1 MVRALAVTVLGLF
14 AMGSGQA
21 PSPDRQSSWQS
32 LFDGKTLTGWQPS
45 ERPESWKIEDGAIV
59 TSGDRSHLF
68 YVGPVANHTFKNFEF
83 SAEVMATP
91 GSNSGI
97 SGCPTTT
104 DDTLS
109 LRDRASS
116 CMLARNTP

>member
-1 MVRALAVTVLGLF
+1 MRALAVIVLGLF
-14 AMGSGQA
+14 AMGSRQA
-21 PSPDRQSSWQS
+21 PSPDGQSSWQS

-59 TSGDRSHLF
+59 TSGERSHLF
-68 YVGPVANHTFKNFEF
+68 YVGPVANHTFKNFEL

-97 SGCPTTT
+97 YVHTALHRRGEVS
-104 DDTLS
+104 S
-109 LRDRASS
+109 L
-116 CMLARNTP
+116 C